1 MPSQKS
7 TELARQILDDLRGA
21 TYYADPKILGGLLKG
36 YVGTEAE
43 SENAAIEL
51 LRQLLYK
58 HASQCA
64 VTRVEYDEPYIAAGH
79 QGKPEEVAKKGGTDG
94 PGGLRASG
102 DGERLKPRSRRSS
115 GW

>member
-64 VTRVEYDEPYIAAGH
+64 SD
-79 QGKPEEVAKKGGTDG
+79 KDLEELA
-94 PGGLRASG
+94 
-102 DGERLKPRSRRSS
+102 ERLESYGVR
-115 GW
+115 